1 MIKSLRPLL
10 LLFQYEK
17 VIRIQNEKG
26 RLIQNPNYEIP
37 SRPLHTSERTVLIE
51 INALSHLLN
60 PKWLGRGKVPFF
72 EGTPGNRSSGDGVG
86 PVAQRIRA
94 RGYEPR
100 CRGFESLLA
109 HNRPKREVP
118 FPLGVG
124 KS

>member
-51 INALSHLLN
+51 RERRFHIFLSRNEMAGEREGSLFLV
-60 PKWLGRGKVPFF
+60 LGYSGKQIQWRRD
-72 EGTPGNRSSGDGVG
+72 GACSSED
-86 PVAQRIRA
+86 
-94 RGYEPR
+94 
-100 CRGFESLLA
+100 
-109 HNRPKREVP
+109 
-118 FPLGVG
+118 
-124 KS
+124 